1 PIGFYEVFLFYKLFY
16 SKYWH
21 SELLE
26 KNLLILFNPWKRDD
40 GVYMENSN
48 FLNDYILN
56 EEGRILSGTYLKKSF
71 IPWHYSQF
79 KPSLIPALK
88 SFLSWLPL
96 TFEQRADPVLMAR
109 EVASMVNNNGQDDI
123 GVLVGKW
130 DGKYESMRAPNG
142 QIIKANSPKYWDG
155 SAEILERFYRN
166 PYHPIFGHPSRTVT
180 NFKSGHEDLPFDLYL
195 TQYLYLRN
203 VKQEI
208 QWNFHVWNEIWMRRP
223 DLGTNKYDG
232 WQVIDATLQVTINN
246 ISNVGP
252 VPVKAILNAD
262 LNLKKYWE
270 DAIFVYGE
278 VNADIKYY
286 DSKRY
291 NWFIDS
297 VNSKS
302 DIDWK
307 DKNTKIEIIFSPKVY
322 VGQLLNIIVN
332 IQNRLPIF
340 VEYNVTVDVHSEYYH
355 GQIAHYLLT
364 YPLETKIPP
373 FTKKAI
379 KLQVKPEE
387 YLEKLVPFNI
397 IKSKVFV
404 KNLNSKKF
412 VLEEMPFTFDKPEL
426 KLTAALS
433 SKTKSHTKII
443 VTAKFKN
450 PLKISLTNC
459 KIKIGG
465 TRTDSIT
472 YPIKDFHP
480 LMTKR
485 IQIPI
490 SYENDLNREVITVSL
505 LTKQLDKVTSQ
516 IILPTTTHVD
526 GRKLS

>member
-1 PIGFYEVFLFYKLFY
+1 
-16 SKYWH
+16 
-21 SELLE
+21 
-26 KNLLILFNPWKRDD
+26 D

-79 KPSLIPALK
+79 KPSLIPAMKL
-88 SFLSWLPL
+88 FLSWLPL
-96 TFEQRADPVLMAR
+96 TPEQRADPVLMAR
-109 EVASMVNNNGQDDI
+109 EVTSMVNNNGQDN
-123 GVLVGKW
+123 GVLVGRW
-130 DGKYESMRAPNG
+130 DGKYESIRASNG
-142 QIIKANSPKYWDG
+142 QIIKANNPNYWDG

-166 PYHPIFGHPSRTVT
+166 PYYPVLYGQCWVFSGLSTTIFRFLGIPSRTVT
-180 NFKSGHEDLPFDLYL
+180 NYESGHEDRPFDLYL
-195 TQYLYLRN
+195 TQYLHRRDI
-203 VKQEI
+203 KQEL

-223 DLGTNKYDG
+223 DLGTNQYDG
-232 WQVIDATLQVTINN
+232 WQATDATPQVLINK
-246 ISNVGP
+246 IHNVGP

-291 NWFIDS
+291 NSIIDS
-297 VNSKS
+297 VK
-302 DIDWK
+302 
-307 DKNTKIEIIFSPKVY
+307 
-322 VGQLLNIIVN
+322 
-332 IQNRLPIF
+332 LPIF
-340 VEYNVTVDVHSEYYH
+340 VEYNVTVDVYSEYYH

-412 VLEEMPFTFDKPEL
+412 VLEEMPFTFDIPEL
-426 KLTAALS
+426 KLTVALS

-459 KIKIGG
+459 KIKIEG
-465 TRTDSIT
+465 TRTDSKT

-505 LTKQLDKVTSQ
+505 LTKQLDKVTSK

-526 GRKLS
+526 G